1 MMHPYKY
8 IEKLTVLQ
16 HPDTKDIVRLMIE
29 HDGQQTYGL
38 QRSIVTQGNTRHFYN
53 KKLWHSAYNIKLEL
67 GRRISDYEDK
77 GFEVMT
83 EISLLP
89 SEAPD
94 APEFSFS
101 TNQIESYASA
111 RPINATDVPIFV
123 DCSFH
128 QLSIRDLRYN
138 TEILDED
145 ITHFF
150 NGLRKAIEFL
160 PFAMVAVWS
169 TNAIQVLSL
178 EFRSKPKPKHAIN
191 YLSKLAAKKNNA
203 FSIIDGTMP
212 GTTDLDSLD
221 DQRSFAVLTG
231 KSLSFHLASTWQIAN
246 VFLEKHPHTS
256 LFAVYC
262 MDSDKFTKIQSDIQ
276 LNTVKRSGNAKI
288 LFTLLHNQISNM
300 TFIRSLGFDASL
312 ATVDDLIPLHQ

>member
-38 QRSIVTQGNTRHFYN
+38 QRSIVTQGKTRHFYN

-67 GRRISDYEDK
+67 GRRVSDYEDK

-83 EISLLP
+83 EISLRP
-89 SEAPD
+89 SQVPD

-101 TNQIESYASA
+101 TNQIESYVSA

-128 QLSIRDLRYN
+128 QLSIQDLRYN

-145 ITHFF
+145 ITQFF
-150 NGLRKAIEFL
+150 NGLRKAIELL

-169 TNAIQVLSL
+169 GNSIQVLSL
-178 EFRSKPKPKHAIN
+178 EFRSKPQPKHAIN
-191 YLSKLAAKKNNA
+191 YLSKLAAKKNSA

-212 GTTDLDSLD
+212 GATDLGPLD
-221 DQRSFAVLTG
+221 EPQSFAVLTG
-231 KSLSFHLASTWQIAN
+231 KSLCFHLASTWKVAN
-246 VFLEKHPHTS
+246 VFLEKHPHAS
-256 LFAVYC
+256 LFTLYG
-262 MDSDKFTKIQSDIQ
+262 MDSDKFTKIQNDIP
-276 LNTVKRSGNAKI
+276 LNPVKRSGNAQI
-288 LFTLLHNQISNM
+288 LFTRLHNQISNV
-300 TFIRSLGFDASL
+300 TFVRSLGFDAQL
-312 ATVDDLIPLHQ
+312 ATLNEFN